1 MQPQSESTAER
12 LLDYGTNEG
21 TGAPHAEFSNRDSSR
36 DGALQGSARAGCS
49 ETKQLLGS
57 GVAPED
63 GGRRG
68 DHRRWLRIA
77 LSTVCAGAMAGAL
90 LVCLLLVMPE
100 QQRRRPLSAELS
112 LTSWL
117 SSAPAQSKKPREGRR
132 PAPKDQADIVRGR
145 LENTSRSQLFHQDW
159 SV

>member
-1 MQPQSESTAER
+1 MNERER

-21 TGAPHAEFSNRDSSR
+21 TGAPHAEFSNPDSSR
-36 DGALQGSARAGCS
+36 DGALQGSARADFS
-49 ETKQLLGS
+49 ETKQLPGS
-57 GVAPED
+57 GVAAED

-132 PAPKDQADIVRGR
+132 PAPTGQADIVRGR
-145 LENTSRSQLFHQDW
+145 LENSSRSQLFHQDW
-159 SV
+159 